1 MCTVGLEEVRALGG
15 VEIGML
21 YEIALGEKTY
31 RLELN
36 RKEQQWECRCDGLEL
51 AFEFVPIDSERLY
64 LRLNARSFD
73 VRRGPEGLIYIGTS
87 AYNPTVSD
95 ARSWRRRG
103 QLRQSGPLQLT
114 ASMPGKVVRVLAR
127 EGDQIAA
134 GQGIL
139 VIEAMKMQNEIKSPK
154 AGTLQRILV
163 REGVNVNSGEGLAV
177 VE

>member
-1 MCTVGLEEVRALGG
+1 
-15 VEIGML
+15 ML

-36 RKEQQWECRCDGLEL
+36 RKEQRWECRLEGREI
-51 AFEFVPIDSERLY
+51 AFECAPIDSGRLS
-64 LRLNARSFD
+64 LRLNGRSFD
-73 VRRGPEGLIYIGTS
+73 VRRGPGGLVYIGTS
-87 AYNPTVSD
+87 AYTPTVSD

-139 VIEAMKMQNEIKSPK
+139 VLEAMKMQNEIKSPK
-154 AGTLQRILV
+154 AGTLHKILV
-163 REGVNVNSGEGLAV
+163 REGVNVNGGEGLAV